1 MKESQKAIDPL
12 QLAVDVTEQKI
23 LPASEKL
30 LAQAKEFC
38 HRSDVYVKKQWKRL
52 LHFLE
57 TDETCQKVKSTTQQ
71 YYQVAKTRVGEQWE
85 KVSPK
90 GPLACRR

>member
-1 MKESQKAIDPL
+1 MKESQKAFNPL

-30 LAQAKEFC
+30 FEQAKELC
-38 HRSDVYVKKQWKRL
+38 HRSDMYAKKQWKRL
-52 LHFLE
+52 VHFLD
-57 TDETCQKVKSTTQQ
+57 TDETCQKVKSTAQQ
-71 YYQVAKTRVGEQWE
+71 YFKVAKTHVEGQWE

-90 GPLACRR
+90 GRLGSYQ